1 MDSIDITS
9 PEFSLGGFS
18 EINDVISDTIS
29 LGNISS
35 NYTIFIYIGAAV
47 LVIIIAYFIYKFY
60 INKQKKVTF
69 QDKLD
74 NCYGAQCPV
83 VSQTMER

>member
-9 PEFSLGGFS
+9 PEFSLEGFS
-18 EINDVISDTIS
+18 ELNNVISDTIS
-29 LGNISS
+29 LGNMPS
-35 NYTIFIYIGAAV
+35 NYTNYIYIGVAF
-47 LVIIIAYFIYKFY
+47 LVFVIAYFVYKFY

-74 NCYGAQCPV
+74 DCYGEQCPV
-83 VSQTMER
+83 MPQQM

>member
-18 EINDVISDTIS
+18 EVNDVISDTIS
-29 LGNISS
+29 LGNISPG
-35 NYTIFIYIGAAV
+35 YTSYIYIGVAI
-47 LVIIIAYFIYKFY
+47 LVTIIAYFIYKFY
-60 INKQKKVTF
+60 INKEKKVTF

-74 NCYGAQCPV
+74 DCYGEQCPV
-83 VSQTMER
+83 LPQQIQR

>member
-18 EINDVISDTIS
+18 ELNDVISDTIS
-29 LGNISS
+29 LGNIPS
-35 NYTIFIYIGAAV
+35 NYTNYIYIGVTV
-47 LVIIIAYFIYKFY
+47 LVLIVAYFVYKFY
-60 INKQKKVTF
+60 INRVKKVTF

-74 NCYGAQCPV
+74 DCYGGQCPV
-83 VSQTMER
+83 LPQQMQR

>member
-18 EINDVISDTIS
+18 DINDVISDTIS
-29 LGNISS
+29 LDKISS
-35 NYTIFIYIGAAV
+35 NYIIFIYIVAVV
-47 LVIIIAYFIYKFY
+47 LVLIIAYFIYKFY
-60 INKQKKVTF
+60 INKQKKVKF

-74 NCYGAQCPV
+74 ECYMVNNVQ
-83 VSQTMER
+83 